1 MNFKWFQNKLTF
13 VIIPEANGS
22 VVRLKLAR
30 GVVWSVAASVM
41 ITVGA
46 AAFLYL
52 QHAHTAASTFLKTSE
67 LSGRTAKLEQALT
80 SKNRRIEELQNDIYM
95 LSKQAAEVHSQVA
108 QMKKLE
114 EDLQK
119 LAPVSA
125 EKNAESGGLPAGEAA
140 TAGTEA
146 ASAALGMGGPAVPV
160 THEEIRRLAMAT
172 GVAYMA
178 LQNEM
183 NKLETS
189 LSDSRQQLQE
199 KQERLRRT
207 PTLWPTDSRIVT
219 SNYGYRQDPFTKKLS
234 FHRGV
239 DIAGKLDD
247 PVYAAGGGVVHEVGY
262 DKLHGHN
269 VIVEHTSG
277 LLTWYM
283 HLNRATVRKG
293 DLVDKGDPIGKL
305 GTTGRSTGPHLH
317 YEVLLGGKSTD
328 PSGYLP
334 MERTKEEKTKS

>member
-1 MNFKWFQNKLTF
+1 MADRLSHRHFKL
-13 VIIPEANGS
+13 
-22 VVRLKLAR
+22 RL
-30 GVVWSVAASVM
+30 S
-41 ITVGA
+41 
-46 AAFLYL
+46 
-52 QHAHTAASTFLKTSE
+52 
-67 LSGRTAKLEQALT
+67 
-80 SKNRRIEELQNDIYM
+80 
-95 LSKQAAEVHSQVA
+95 
-108 QMKKLE
+108 
-114 EDLQK
+114 
-119 LAPVSA
+119 
-125 EKNAESGGLPAGEAA
+125 
-140 TAGTEA
+140 
-146 ASAALGMGGPAVPV
+146 
-160 THEEIRRLAMAT
+160 
-172 GVAYMA
+172 
-178 LQNEM
+178 
-183 NKLETS
+183 
-189 LSDSRQQLQE
+189 
-199 KQERLRRT
+199 
-207 PTLWPTDSRIVT
+207 
-219 SNYGYRQDPFTKKLS
+219 QDPFTKKLS